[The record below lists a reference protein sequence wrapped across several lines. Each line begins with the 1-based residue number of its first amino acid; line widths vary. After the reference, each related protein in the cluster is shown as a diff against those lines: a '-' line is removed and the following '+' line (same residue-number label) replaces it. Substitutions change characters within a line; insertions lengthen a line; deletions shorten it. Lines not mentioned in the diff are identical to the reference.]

1 MGDKEKV
8 RNTISQYITA
18 VKIMETI
25 DQYLTAVKTR
35 LKEDFDKAFHRDA
48 VVINAGEADP
58 EKASMPVSAFA
69 EIVGSLVREGTYVEE
84 KAQSINV
91 DHEGRVAN
99 VRLDFEL
106 RIGDDLMY
114 GTDFFN
120 LVKRDNEWRISQ
132 KIYDVTRV
140 SKLA

>member
-1 MGDKEKV
+1 
-8 RNTISQYITA
+8 
-18 VKIMETI
+18 MES
-25 DQYLTAVKTR
+25 VKTG
-35 LKEDFDKAFHRDA
+35 ETFDKAFHPDA
-48 VVINAGEADP
+48 FVINAGEEGLYLMRVDP
-58 EKASMPVSAFA
+58 EKATMPISAFA
-69 EIVGSLVREGTYVEE
+69 EMVGSMVKAGTYVDE

-120 LVKRDNEWRISQ
+120 LVKREGKWRIS
-132 KIYDVTRV
+132 
-140 SKLA
+140 